1 MTNDLNIFDAYSRI
15 RDLSSDADVA
25 AIEALPDDHRTKL
38 FECIAAVKASEAG
51 SDRAAAALAA
61 VRTKGEVYNACL
73 ESEQKSNPPSTH
85 KSALAAVIAANA
97 GLKPEPVKVNK
108 KTKAA
113 LAEADMALAE
123 ARSEL
128 TRATGELRTLEAKAG
143 EAINAWRKCLTTPT
157 DEEVRREYVNASSAQ
172 RARRVAAGLPADAQ
186 KEIPTHRWEIERVFA
201 ARGKVQNRQP
211 KYYGRR

>member
-51 SDRAAAALAA
+51 SDRVYAVRAD
-61 VRTKGEVYNACL
+61 VRTKEAAYNVVL
-73 ESEQKSNPPSTH
+73 EAEQKANPPSTH

-97 GLKPEPVKVNK
+97 GAKPEPVKVNK
-108 KTKAA
+108 KTRAA

-128 TRATGELRTLEAKAG
+128 TRATGELRTLESKAG
-143 EAINAWRKCLTTPT
+143 EAINAWRKCLTTPSA
-157 DEEVRREYVNASSAQ
+157 DEVTREFLAASQAE
-172 RARRVAAGLPADAQ
+172 RARRVAAGLPPQ
-186 KEIPTHRWEIERVFA
+186 PTAPVPVHQWEIERVFA

-211 KYYGRR
+211 KYLGKR